1 MSIAG
6 TTTWQLFFHMGYLRV
21 EVSLSC
27 HHVMFAM
34 RRQVLLAHL
43 GLEPDFIVHE
53 IQVDFNHRQKSLLG
67 DRFRAHLDDFAQIT
81 THACVSPQTMA
92 MEITQSVAKI
102 LLRI

>member
-1 MSIAG
+1 MAG

-21 EVSLSC
+21 EVPLSR

-34 RRQVLLAHL
+34 RRQALLAHL

-53 IQVDFNHRQKSLLG
+53 IQVDFNHRQKPLLG

-81 THACVSPQTMA
+81 TRTSVSRQTMA
-92 MEITQSVAKI
+92 MNITQSVAKI
-102 LLRI
+102 LM